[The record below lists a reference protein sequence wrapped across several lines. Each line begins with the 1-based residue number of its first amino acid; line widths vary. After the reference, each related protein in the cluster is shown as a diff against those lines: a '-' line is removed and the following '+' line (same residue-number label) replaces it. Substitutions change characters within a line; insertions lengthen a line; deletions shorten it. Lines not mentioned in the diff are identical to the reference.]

1 MREEKKETPI
11 YKDYRVILLAV
22 ALLVAVFAIFS
33 PFGYFSEGEGTTNVH
48 FGLDIRGGSTI
59 LLELN
64 GAVAS
69 VEAPPRDI
77 VTFMTAQE
85 FPSGIEIISTSVAPN
100 GDAFVAFRTSDP
112 VNQTRLEHMFNTNN
126 IRVTTANNVSQ
137 VNITAHT
144 AGFIVAYLTSVY
156 GVEIVPQGNN
166 EFEIRTATTS
176 AELSRIMADVNGRI
190 LTDAAG
196 NLLYRDGTT
205 RETREM
211 TIEVLNNK
219 LGGGLGVRDIPIRA
233 IGDRFIQIDFA
244 GVNLTDARDL
254 VETPGR
260 FEIRIQTTGAE
271 SIHVLYGDAIERVGL
286 VGSDPAAGGAFFVP
300 FTLSEGGARALQ
312 QAAISTGATT
322 NPNAHHLIMLLDDV
336 VVYSAP
342 LSPSAAS
349 QLNAHPIFS
358 WQAGTGSEEEARNLQ
373 IHLRAGALPVNVEI
387 VSAGQVDAS
396 LGQGFLRGA
405 ILAGILALFG
415 VSLFVYHRYRRPE
428 IVVPMIAITFCE
440 IVLLIGFSVLIMQ
453 DLNLAAI
460 AGIIAVIGTGIDHL
474 IIITEEV
481 AQDGKVPSDIVYT
494 KRIGKAFMIIVAA
507 AVTTVVAMAPLA
519 VLGYWGFG
527 SLTGFAI
534 VTIAGVLIGA
544 LIARPAYS
552 AILRAIL
559 IKRGMVDDKAYD
571 E

>member
-11 YKDYRVILLAV
+11 YKDYRVLLLVV
-22 ALLVAVFAIFS
+22 ALLIAVFAIFS
-33 PFGYFSEGEGTTNVH
+33 PIGYFSESEGATNVH

-69 VEAPPRDI
+69 VEAAPRDI

-85 FPSGIEIISTSVAPN
+85 FPSGIEIISTSVAAD
-100 GDAFVAFRTSDP
+100 GVAFVTFRTSDP
-112 VNQTRLEHMFNTNN
+112 VNQTRLEHMFNTN
-126 IRVTTANNVSQ
+126 RVQVSTANNVSQ

-166 EFEIRTATTS
+166 EFEIRTATTV
-176 AELSRIMADVNGRI
+176 ADLSRVMADVNGRI

-219 LGGGLGVRDIPIRA
+219 LGGAFGVRDIPIRA

-244 GVNLTDARDL
+244 GVNLADAREL
-254 VETPGR
+254 VSTPGR
-260 FEIRIQTTGAE
+260 FEIRIQTTGNE

-286 VGSDPAAGGAFFVP
+286 VGSDQGAFFVP

-312 QAAISTGATT
+312 QTAISTGATT
-322 NPNAHHLIMLLDDV
+322 NPNAHHLIMLLDDE

-342 LSPSAAS
+342 LSQSAAS
-349 QLNAHPIFS
+349 QLSVFPIFS
-358 WQAGTGSEEEARNLQ
+358 WQAGTGTEEEARNLQ

-387 VSAGQVDAS
+387 VTAGQVDAS

-405 ILAGILALFG
+405 ILAGILALFA
-415 VSLFVYHRYRRPE
+415 VSVFVYHRYRRPE

-481 AQDGKVPSDIVYT
+481 AHEGKVPSDIVYT
-494 KRIGKAFMIIVAA
+494 KRIGKAFAIIVAA
-507 AVTTVVAMAPLA
+507 AATTVVAMTPLA
-519 VLGYWGFG
+519 VLGHWGFG

-552 AILRAIL
+552 SILRFIL
-559 IKRGMVDDKAYD
+559 IKRGMVDDKAY